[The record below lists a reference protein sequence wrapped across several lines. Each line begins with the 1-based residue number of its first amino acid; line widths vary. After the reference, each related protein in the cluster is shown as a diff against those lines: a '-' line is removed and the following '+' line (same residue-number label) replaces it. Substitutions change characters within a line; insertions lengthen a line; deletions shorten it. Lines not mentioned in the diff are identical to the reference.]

1 MLSDKTLYQIVHAVS
16 NKSTASLLLL
26 GSRIFTFCSSSKY
39 LQRHYA
45 SLMQRDATI
54 RPNRVFAQTR
64 SSATCAIEH
73 NENLATIRSDFY
85 AEAGTATIPVNDVPC
100 RRRQLIDCALGQL
113 HSRHRAFRLQM
124 ECYLDRK

>member
-16 NKSTASLLLL
+16 NKSMASLLLL

-39 LQRHYA
+39 LQRRYA

-54 RPNRVFAQTR
+54 RPNRVFAQTGAGP
-64 SSATCAIEH
+64 SGAIERD
-73 NENLATIRSDFY
+73 EDLASLWGDLD
-85 AEAGTATIPVNDVPC
+85 AETWTATIPVNDVPC
-100 RRRQLIDCALGQL
+100 RRRQLIDCAFRQL

-124 ECYLDRK
+124 ECYLDPK